1 MTRTPSLPPSDAAEA
16 LASLGPLA
24 HRMTQELGFVA
35 GQLQMLSAAF
45 EPLRL
50 QPEDRA
56 RAQKCA
62 MEAAN
67 GVDRLSDL
75 VRELKV
81 LSWGPPPSRV
91 PRSTPTIDVP
101 APALDD
107 LPLHDDDTWDSEHAA
122 RILVIDDE
130 ETVLVACRRALQ
142 IYTVDVAATPEA
154 ALDLLATHTYDI
166 VLHDL
171 SLAGF
176 DGPALFSWL
185 SERRPLALSRVVFM
199 SGGAFSPALRTFL
212 AGIRNP
218 VLQKPFDTK
227 TLRWMVAQK
236 LRELDKP
243 TPTRVG

>member
-16 LASLGPLA
+16 QAGLGPLA

-35 GQLQMLSAAF
+35 NQLQLLTEAL
-45 EPLRL
+45 ERLR
-50 QPEDRA
+50 PMTEDRS
-56 RAQKCA
+56 RAQRCA
-62 MEAAN
+62 TEATS

-81 LSWGPPPSRV
+81 LSWGPSPSRA
-91 PRSTPTIDVP
+91 PRSAPTIDVP
-101 APALDD
+101 APALED

-130 ETVLVACRRALQ
+130 ETVLVACQRALQ
-142 IYTVDVAATPEA
+142 IYTVDVAASPEA
-154 ALDLLATHTYDI
+154 ALNLLTSHAYDI

-176 DGPALFSWL
+176 DGPALFRWL
-185 SERRPLALSRVVFM
+185 AERRPLALSRVVFM

-212 AGIRNP
+212 AGIHNP

-243 TPTRVG
+243 TPTRAG